1 MYVYLIENIAN
12 WCISLTYA
20 TILFLILKEFL
31 PLRFQNKFLHALE
44 IFILV
49 YVINVV
55 IYPGEITGTFGSFL
69 GLFVLL
75 LLFHKRE
82 LFLKLSAAIIIFPVM
97 TAIAYILQ
105 DVGLLVWYHI
115 FHKQMSVG
123 AETFLHTFTLFLRI
137 PAWLVVYR
145 CVRTWIHHAVHYIS
159 YKMWL
164 ILDLI
169 SLTSFIGIVT
179 VIYKC
184 TSFDSYMAYPAC
196 LASLITSLG
205 CCYLCTYIA
214 RNAQN
219 EMELKTWQYQ
229 SVYYQELENSQQ
241 TVRQIRHDIRNHLNL
256 IGTFIKNENYAEATD
271 YLGHLDSEFATVT
284 RTYCSNHIVNAVL
297 NAKMQKAQASEIAC
311 TYQVD
316 LSETPAIE
324 DIDLCSLLANTLDN
338 AIEACEKITCTADR
352 EICLKMRCSSGFFS
366 YEIKNS
372 KTNTTKEKNGQFQ
385 TDKKDK
391 ALHGIGLK
399 NVRQI
404 VDKYHGDMEIQYD
417 EQHFCVTV
425 MIQQESD

>member
-20 TILFLILKEFL
+20 AILFLILKEFL
-31 PLRFQNKFLHALE
+31 PLRYQNKFLHALE

-55 IYPGEITGTFGSFL
+55 IYPGEITGTLGSFL
-69 GLFVLL
+69 GLSALL

-97 TAIAYILQ
+97 TSIAYILQ
-105 DVGLLVWYHI
+105 DVGLLVWYHV
-115 FHKQMSVG
+115 FNKQMSTG

-137 PAWLVVYR
+137 PVWWIIYR
-145 CVRTWIHHAVHYIS
+145 CVKTWIHHAVHYIS

-184 TSFDSYMAYPAC
+184 STFDSYMAYPAC

-214 RNAQN
+214 KNAQN

-229 SVYYQELENSQQ
+229 SVYYQELENSQE
-241 TVRQIRHDIRNHLNL
+241 TVRQIRHDIRNHLNV

-271 YLGHLDSEFATVT
+271 YLEHLDLEFTTVN
-284 RTYCSNHIVNAVL
+284 RIYCTNHIVNAVL
-297 NAKMQKAQASEIAC
+297 NAKMQKARMSEIAC
-311 TYQVD
+311 SYQVD
-316 LSETPAIE
+316 LNETPVMD

-338 AIEACEKITCTADR
+338 AIEACKKIICTADR
-352 EICLKMRCSSGFFS
+352 KIDLKMRCFNGFFS

-372 KTNTTKEKNGQFQ
+372 KTNNTQEKNGQFK

-399 NVRQI
+399 SVRQI
-404 VDKYHGDMEIQYD
+404 VEKYQGDIKIQYD
-417 EQHFCVTV
+417 EEHFCMTV
-425 MIQQESD
+425 MIQRGSS